1 METKTLQYVSLS
13 EIFRDCEEALEWFVE
28 ATDCTFGDANFTLI
42 TTEKLSN
49 ICEEALKVYRNE
61 IYDQV
66 KIVMERLHNLP
77 TGVLIDLES

>member
-1 METKTLQYVSLS
+1 MKIHAIACVSAS
-13 EIFRDCEEALEWFVE
+13 EVFWGCEEAFDWFVE

-66 KIVMERLHNLP
+66 RIIMERLHNLP
-77 TGVLIDLES
+77 IGILIDMEN